1 MDVENSFIK
10 PVLLS
15 YFSKGISVLD
25 AREEIAKKY
34 GPYGITLKTIRKW
47 FGIFRDE
54 SLEFNGSGG
63 KFRKKFTDK
72 FLIDLINDN
81 PGLNMNELGR
91 LAGTSQSNISRRLK
105 LINNKGKKAK
115 YVTKRVL
122 NEKMKSYVT
131 QQKFSDDF
139 LIDLVNENPDLCI
152 RELAILANVSN
163 STIVNRLKQI
173 NKGSVRVNYIKKEA
187 KFIEKKFSD
196 EFLINLVNE
205 NPDLSVAGLAR
216 LAEVSD
222 KTVYRR
228 LKQINS
234 VEKRV
239 NYVKKTYLKGEALFT
254 DEYLIDLVNSNP
266 DLNMKELAMLAN
278 VTERTIS
285 RRIKEVNSHGK
296 RINYVFKRLRKGELK
311 FTDEYLIDL
320 VNNNPELNMKQLAN
334 LANSS
339 ESYISTRLKLI
350 SIKGEKVNYSNKHSL
365 KGTAKQTDEF
375 IIRIVE
381 ENPSLNM
388 TELSK
393 LVGISASTI
402 SRRLKHINSNSESD
416 SKVKLQNIKTTAV
429 NNITDENLINLVNE
443 NPGFSIP
450 KLAELLNTSSSAI
463 SRKLKQINS
472 GGKKV
477 NYTAKNLKKGEK
489 KFSDER
495 LIELIKSNPDL
506 NMAELAKLAE
516 SSISTISVRL
526 KEINSNGEKV
536 AYSKKNYKKGLTKIT
551 DEYLTNL
558 SNENPDLNNKELS
571 KLAGISASTISRRL
585 KQIKNADKE

>member
-1 MDVENSFIK
+1 MDVENTFIK

-25 AREEIAKKY
+25 AREEIIKKY

-47 FGIFRDE
+47 FAIFRDE
-54 SLEFNGSGG
+54 TLEFNGSGE

-122 NEKMKSYVT
+122 NEKMKAYIT

-173 NKGSVRVNYIKKEA
+173 NKSSVRVNYIKKEA
-187 KFIEKKFSD
+187 KSIEKKFTD

-205 NPDLSVAGLAR
+205 NPHLSVAGLAK

-234 VEKRV
+234 IEKRA
-239 NYVKKTYLKGEALFT
+239 NYVKKTYLKGEVLFTDEYLIDLVNNNPDLNMKELAILTDVTERTISRRIKEINSHGKRINYIFKRFRKGESKFT

-266 DLNMKELAMLAN
+266 ELNMKELA
-278 VTERTIS
+278 S
-285 RRIKEVNSHGK
+285 
-296 RINYVFKRLRKGELK
+296 
-311 FTDEYLIDL
+311 
-320 VNNNPELNMKQLAN
+320 

-339 ESYISTRLKLI
+339 ESYISAR
-350 SIKGEKVNYSNKHSL
+350 IKKINSGGEKVNYDKKYYL
-365 KGTAKQTDEF
+365 KGTAKNTDEF
-375 IIRIVE
+375 LTRLIKD
-381 ENPSLNM
+381 NPKLNM

-393 LVGISASTI
+393 LAGISTSTI
-402 SRRLKHINSNSESD
+402 SRRLKFINGNRESD
-416 SKVKLQNIKTTAV
+416 SIIKLQSVKTKAA
-429 NNITDENLINLVNE
+429 NNITDESLINLVNE

-450 KLAELLNTSSSAI
+450 KLAEILNTSSSAI
-463 SRKLKQINS
+463 SRRLKKIKS
-472 GGKKV
+472 CGGGV
-477 NYTAKNLKKGEK
+477 NYTAKSLKKGEK
-489 KFSDER
+489 KFSDEH
-495 LIELIKSNPDL
+495 LIELVRCNPDL
-506 NMAELAKLAE
+506 NMTELAKLAE
-516 SSISTISVRL
+516 SSVSTISIRL
-526 KEINSNGEKV
+526 KEINSNGKRV
-536 AYSKKNYKKGLTKIT
+536 TYSKKNYNKGVTKVTDNYLINLT
-551 DEYLTNL
+551 
-558 SNENPDLNNKELS
+558 NENPGLSNKELS
-571 KLAGISASTISRRL
+571 KLAGISASTISRRM
-585 KQIKNADKE
+585 KQINGAEKL